1 MFCLSLPCLLIS
13 PTSHVLWYLQP
24 RERPLR
30 ELKYGEK
37 VIAKYKNNRY
47 YKCNIVG
54 ERDQLFYHVLFD
66 DGTFSDNLFAQDIEV
81 SYYESLAEL

>member
-1 MFCLSLPCLLIS
+1 MK
-13 PTSHVLWYLQP
+13 T
-24 RERPLR
+24 
-30 ELKYGEK
+30 GEK

-47 YKCNIVG
+47 YKSVVTG

-81 SYYESLAEL
+81 SPPLYFAVTCQNYRPETFQLIQDFFFIVLK